1 MTIYTVAL
9 ISPLVQGATLA
20 GAVYNLVVVTI
31 GNMIGGALF
40 MRRSELIYLEV
51 KKLKVILNP
60 KLYNIKT
67 DVNWRQFL
75 YYIND

>member
-40 MRRSELIYLEV
+40 MGVELIYLEV